1 MTTRIH
7 LARTGTFRDALNR
20 VVTVDDAVLSDLS
33 ESYDAARFKAPLV
46 LGHPQDGAPA
56 YGWVERLSVE
66 DGNLYGEIGEVAT
79 GLAEAVK
86 AGRYRNVSISWWPK
100 GHENSPAQDRA
111 ALRHVGVLGA
121 QVPVVKGLEP
131 LSFAAGDEGVV
142 AIEFADTA
150 FGWRTVKMVVRGIRE
165 WLIESAGQDKA
176 DQVVPAYFIDTLDEA
191 ADRAEESA
199 AGTDAPRSFEDPSS
213 PNANPIE
220 TLPEETSMS
229 GDKDKK
235 PEQPTDLAE
244 REAALAA
251 REAAIKAREAE
262 IEAAAAGAR
271 KAAAI
276 AFADGLI
283 ADGRLMPAGKDVVV
297 DLHTRLAGSDAP
309 IAFADGTEKPAL
321 KSFEDLFAGAKP
333 IIDLGEASAADQ
345 ASEIDGANQAD
356 LTRRANE
363 ITKEN
368 PAVSFSE
375 AVRQAEKEAD
385 Q

>member
-7 LARTGTFRDALNR
+7 LARTGTFRDALDR
-20 VVTVDDAVLSDLS
+20 VVTVDDAMLSDLAD
-33 ESYDAARFKAPLV
+33 SYDAARFKAPLV
-46 LGHPQDGAPA
+46 LGHPEDGAPA
-56 YGWVERLSVE
+56 HGWVEGLSVE
-66 DGNLYGEIGEVAT
+66 DGNLYAQVGEVST
-79 GLAEAVK
+79 DLADAVK

-100 GHENSPAQDRA
+100 GHENSPAKDHA

-121 QVPVVKGLEP
+121 QVPVVKGLQP
-131 LSFAAGDEGVV
+131 LSFAADDDGIV

-150 FGWRTVKMVVRGIRE
+150 FGWRTVKMVVRGMRE
-165 WLIESAGQDKA
+165 WLIESAGQEKA
-176 DQVVPAYFIDTLDEA
+176 DQVVPAYYIDTLDEA
-191 ADRAEESA
+191 ADRADEA
-199 AGTDAPRSFEDPSS
+199 APRSFEDPSN
-213 PNANPIE
+213 PHANPPE
-220 TLPEETSMS
+220 TKPEVTSMS

-235 PEQPTDLAE
+235 PEATTDLAE
-244 REAALAA
+244 REAALAE

-262 IEAAAAGAR
+262 IETAAAEGR
-271 KAAAI
+271 KSAAI

-283 ADGRLMPAGKDVVV
+283 KDGKLMPAGKDVVA
-297 DLHTRLAGSDAP
+297 DLHSRLAVSDEP

-363 ITKEN
+363 IQKDN
-368 PAVSFSE
+368 PAISFAE

>member
-7 LARTGTFRDALNR
+7 LARTGTFRDARNR
-20 VVTVDDAVLSDLS
+20 VVTVDDAVLSDLA
-33 ESYDAARFKAPLV
+33 ESYDAAAFKAPLV
-46 LGHPQDGAPA
+46 LGHPEDGAPA

-66 DGNLYGEIGEVAT
+66 GGDLYGEIGEVSKD
-79 GLAEAVK
+79 LAEAVK

-150 FGWRTVKMVVRGIRE
+150 FGWRTVKMFVRGMRD
-165 WLIESAGQDKA
+165 WLIEREGQENA
-176 DQVVPAYFIDTLDEA
+176 DRVVPAYLIDTLDEA
-191 ADRAEESA
+191 ADRAAE
-199 AGTDAPRSFEDPSS
+199 TDAPRAFEDPS
-213 PNANPIE
+213 NAVAKTPE
-220 TLPEETSMS
+220 PEETSMS

-235 PEQPTDLAE
+235 PEQTTDLAE
-244 REAALAA
+244 REAALAD
-251 REAAIKAREAE
+251 REAKIKAREAE
-262 IEAAAAGAR
+262 IEAAAAEAR
-271 KAAAI
+271 KADAF

-283 ADGRLMPAGKDVVV
+283 EDGRLMPAGRDVVA
-297 DLHTRLAGSDAP
+297 DLHRRMAVSDEP
-309 IAFADGTEKPAL
+309 IAFADGSKKPAL
-321 KSFEDLFAGAKP
+321 ESFQDLFKGARP
-333 IIDLGEASAADQ
+333 IIDLSEASAADQ
-345 ASEIDGANQAD
+345 ASEIDGASQAD

-363 ITKEN
+363 IRKN
-368 PAVSFSE
+368 DPAISFSE